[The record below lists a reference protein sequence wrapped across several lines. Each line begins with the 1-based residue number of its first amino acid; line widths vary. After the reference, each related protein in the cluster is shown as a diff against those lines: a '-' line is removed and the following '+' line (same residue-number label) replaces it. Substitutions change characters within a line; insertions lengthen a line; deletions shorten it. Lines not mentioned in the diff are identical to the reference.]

1 MKNRI
6 PTTVL
11 LYGLGLLAL
20 IMGILAMDSGHEF
33 GDDFALYL
41 DQARC
46 LFDSAAYSDL
56 IKSNTYSMQNS
67 DAVIGPNSYPVGFP
81 IFLNIVQSL
90 VGLNN
95 LFWVKIILFSFFI
108 FSVTRFLTA
117 YSKSLPTQGAQ
128 LIFAAVVLFAPKFV
142 ESADRL
148 LSDLMFS
155 ALVFLFFAR
164 LKNQN
169 PIYRFDW
176 ILWVLLVLASMVRPT
191 GIFLAVPYVIN
202 GWKKR
207 KYWSDA
213 LNDFLSVVVI
223 QLGFYL
229 FQGKSD
235 SIYMST
241 LKSGLSMETV
251 VDNYRYYAEMI
262 IKMPVW
268 NFLKMLDLL
277 IPNSS
282 TVLGIFFSVGLIWV
296 LFYKLW
302 NSCTEE
308 KLFVLLHLGLLL
320 VWPSQQGSRLI
331 FPIYPIYIFL
341 MFSFYCSY
349 LKGKQFKL
357 GFLTSQKVSYV
368 VVFIFFVQGSAT
380 AYHYFKTD
388 TNQAYSTDMKSL
400 VQFVDATVKPNEN
413 ISFFKPRLLRYLSG
427 KSTLRIQ
434 NDVDYSG
441 RTLKLNKV
449 VNRDSLKAKNI
460 LYYISPAFDYHAL
473 KSNENKANS
482 AGSESQLSALQ
493 QLSDA
498 NLVYENKSFVV
509 LKLNQ

>member
-6 PTTVL
+6 PSNVL

-46 LFDSAAYSDL
+46 LFDSEAYSDL

-67 DAVIGPNSYPVGFP
+67 DAIIGPNSYPIGFP

-90 VGLNN
+90 VGWNN

-117 YSKSLPTQGAQ
+117 YSKSLTTQGAQ
-128 LIFAAVVLFAPKFV
+128 LIFAAVVLFAPKFI

-148 LSDLMFS
+148 LSDLLFS

-169 PIYRFDW
+169 PNYAFDW
-176 ILWVLLVLASMVRPT
+176 ILWVLLVFAAMVRPT
-191 GIFLAVPYVIN
+191 GILLAVPFVFNY
-202 GWKKR
+202 WKKR
-207 KYWSDA
+207 KYWSDVLVA
-213 LNDFLSVVVI
+213 FLSVVVI

-241 LKSGLSMETV
+241 LKSGLSMDTIV
-251 VDNYRYYAEMI
+251 GNYRYYAEMI
-262 IKMPVW
+262 VKMPVW

-277 IPNSS
+277 IPNCS
-282 TVLGIFFSVGLIWV
+282 TVLGILFSAVLIWV

-302 NSCTEE
+302 NSYTEE

-341 MFSFYCSY
+341 LFSFFSTN
-349 LKGKQFKL
+349 LHTNLHKL
-357 GFLTSQKVSYV
+357 NFLTSPKTSYIIG
-368 VVFIFFVQGSAT
+368 FIFLIQGSTT

-388 TNQAYSTDMKSL
+388 TNQAYSKDMESL
-400 VQFVDATVKPNEN
+400 VQFVGDTVKPNEY
-413 ISFFKPRLLRYLSG
+413 ISFFKPRLLHYLSG

-441 RTLKLNKV
+441 KTLKLNKV
-449 VNRDSLKAKNI
+449 VYRDSLKAKNI
-460 LYYISPAFDYHAL
+460 LYYISPAYDYHVL
-473 KSNENKANS
+473 KSKKSIANS
-482 AGSESQLSALQ
+482 AGPEPQIFTLQ